1 MTISNLS
8 LTQIPACLPIVMKLL
23 CVSLSRCLLLYV
35 LFSVT
40 GPVSV
45 PISMYKSLSVCLP
58 SVRPSAV
65 CFFVGLRQ
73 SLCKPLSLSFS
84 TARKSVRCDCSNAT
98 LHIFQV
104 SHQLLAS
111 YFSLLLNSASLF
123 LPSHPPPSIALPPS
137 LFLAQALSPCPCLCR
152 CFCVCVGRFLSL
164 ILYLWL
170 SLSPPP
176 VPTYLYSS
184 LDLSLSVS

>member
-8 LTQIPACLPIVMKLL
+8 LTQIPAFLPIVMKLL

-35 LFSVT
+35 FFSVT

-65 CFFVGLRQ
+65 CFFVFLRQ
-73 SLCKPLSLSFS
+73 SLCKPLSLSCS
-84 TARKSVRCDCSNAT
+84 TASEVCDAT
-98 LHIFQV
+98 VQMLPCIYFKFHTSSLPPTSPSFSIR
-104 SHQLLAS
+104 LL
-111 YFSLLLNSASLF
+111 FSF
-123 LPSHPPPSIALPPS
+123 LPTRPP
-137 LFLAQALSPCPCLCR
+137 
-152 CFCVCVGRFLSL
+152 
-164 ILYLWL
+164 L

-176 VPTYLYSS
+176 CFS
-184 LDLSLSVS
+184 LKLCLLVRVSVAVSVYASVAFFP